1 MNLVFSIIIISHLFL
16 AAMTIQ
22 NWLALAGLILAVFGI
37 IFAGGRLF
45 ERIDNIKSE
54 IDELKPDVKLIPF
67 IKERVDVLWASRYT
81 EPGSP
86 MVLTEAGKKIL
97 LDSKIENFTTEYYNE
112 ILIKVKEKSLGNP
125 YQVQEA
131 LFEIIRNYK
140 NNNECIRKLENAAFT
155 AGVDVDTVLF
165 VGAVNIRN
173 KIIGDLYM
181 KVEDID
187 KFDPNKTETT

>member
-1 MNLVFSIIIISHLFL
+1 MIL
-16 AAMTIQ
+16 AEMTTQ
-22 NWLALAGLILAVFGI
+22 NWLTFAGLILSVFFI

-45 ERIDNIKSE
+45 ERIGYIKKE
-54 IDELKPDVKLIPF
+54 IDEIKPDVKMIPI

-81 EPGSP
+81 QPGSP

-112 ILIKVKEKSLGNP
+112 ILIKVKERNLENP

-131 LFEIIRNYK
+131 LFEIMRNYK
-140 NNNECIRKLENAAFT
+140 NNDDCIRKLENAAFV
-155 AGVDVDTVLF
+155 AGVDVDTVLL
-165 VGAVNIRN
+165 VGAVNVRN
-173 KIIGDLYM
+173 KIINDLNM

-187 KFDPNKTETT
+187 KFDPSKLKTT